1 MRKTKWLLV
10 ITSISLINS
19 FAYLCLNIYINNCQ
33 DFYSFLAS
41 STYSIITAILG
52 FVELIFW
59 FGYGILVTKR
69 QPIVKFS
76 ALTYAVI
83 RVLTFILQL
92 SVTASYM
99 NWQYKILIVL
109 NCVTTA
115 SLLIFFSAFAW
126 KCRSWIRYTAAAK
139 CVCTLCIL
147 IAYIPRIEYS
157 LLLKTVF
164 SIVSFVFTAS
174 FFIALIVH
182 QSKILRAGKKE
193 ALQ

>member
-10 ITSISLINS
+10 ITSINLMNS
-19 FAYLCLNIYINNCQ
+19 FACLCLNIYLYNCQ
-33 DFYSFLAS
+33 DFYSFLTS
-41 STYSIITAILG
+41 STYSIIAAILG
-52 FVELIFW
+52 FVGLIFW

-83 RVLTFILQL
+83 GVLTFIFQL
-92 SVTASYM
+92 FATALHMSWRY
-99 NWQYKILIVL
+99 ILLIAL
-109 NCVTTA
+109 NCVTTVSA
-115 SLLIFFSAFAW
+115 LIFFSAFAW